1 MSTKAETAV
10 ALFNLPF
17 PNSPHKREEFLK
29 AIFPTF
35 EKIQKD
41 ALEKA
46 RRNAPIR
53 TGALRKSLFV
63 DIDINISN
71 GTVGFAFGSNLDY
84 ALAEHERD
92 HQLGPISASQP
103 KTPEGGV
110 GKKYFT
116 RVIDRWADTWADW
129 ITEAIYKYFDKELHK
144 K

>member
-1 MSTKAETAV
+1 MSSKEETV
-10 ALFNLPF
+10 KALFDLPF
-17 PNSPHKREEFLK
+17 PDNPSKRETFLK
-29 AIFPTF
+29 YLLPTF

-46 RRNAPIR
+46 IRNTPIR

-63 DIDINISN
+63 DIEINVTN
-71 GTVGFAFGSNLDY
+71 GTVGFIFGSNLDY
-84 ALAEHERD
+84 ALAEHEQD
-92 HQLGPISASQP
+92 HQLGPLSEKQP

-129 ITEAIYKYFDKELHK
+129 ITEAVYTYFDKELSK
-144 K
+144 